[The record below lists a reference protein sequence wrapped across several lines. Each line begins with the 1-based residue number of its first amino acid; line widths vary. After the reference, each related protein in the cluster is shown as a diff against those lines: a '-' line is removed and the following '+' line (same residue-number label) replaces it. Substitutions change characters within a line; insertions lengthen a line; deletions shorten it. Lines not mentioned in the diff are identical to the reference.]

1 MSIAIVATEF
11 GGPEVLAAVD
21 VDVPAPGPG
30 QVTVE
35 VRAAGIN
42 PVDYKLFSGTF
53 GPADASALPLRV
65 GREAAGV
72 VTAVGQDAT
81 GPGGPLAVGDEVVVF
96 PANGGYAESITV
108 PAAAVVPKPAGL
120 PWAEASGL
128 LLAGATAVHAIAVLG
143 GFGKSDT
150 VLVHGA
156 SGSVGQL
163 LVQLAVR
170 EGATVIGTAAERN
183 HELVRGLGAIPVVYG
198 PGLEDRVRAA
208 VPEAEPKPVTA
219 AVDTVG
225 TDEAI
230 DVSLAVLADPDR
242 LVTIA
247 SPRPGVRRI
256 GGGPGADPGTE
267 IRSNAWR
274 TLLPLAASGDLKLP
288 VTRTYPL
295 AEAADAVR
303 FVKEGHAAG
312 KVVLLPKG

>member
-1 MSIAIVATEF
+1 
-11 GGPEVLAAVD
+11 
-21 VDVPAPGPG
+21 
-30 QVTVE
+30 VTVE

-53 GPADASALPLRV
+53 GPSDATALPLSV
-65 GREAAGV
+65 GREAAGSSPRWV
-72 VTAVGQDAT
+72 RTPR
-81 GPGGPLAVGDEVVVF
+81 PGGPLAVGDEVVVF

-108 PAAAVVPKPAGL
+108 PAAAVVPSRRTCPGRGLRPA
-120 PWAEASGL
+120 AR
-128 LLAGATAVHAIAVLG
+128 GATAVHAIAVLG
-143 GFGKSDT
+143 GFGQGDT

-183 HELVRGLGAIPVVYG
+183 HELVRGLGAIPVAYG

-208 VPEAEPKPVTA
+208 ASKPVTA

-225 TDEAI
+225 TEEAI

-274 TLLPLAASGDLKLP
+274 TLLPLAAAGDLKLP

-303 FVKEGHAAG
+303 FVKRVTRRARSCCCPRAEHSSDHKADLGIDLG
-312 KVVLLPKG
+312 LVRGTKRPGLFGS